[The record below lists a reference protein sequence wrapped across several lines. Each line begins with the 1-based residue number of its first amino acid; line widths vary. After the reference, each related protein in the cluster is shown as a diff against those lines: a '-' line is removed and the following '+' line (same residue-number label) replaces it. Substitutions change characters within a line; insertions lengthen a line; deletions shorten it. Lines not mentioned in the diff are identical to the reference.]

1 MLVLLFPQQS
11 FRGLAMVPETNML
24 VQAELNLNEH
34 LLWVGQP
41 RRGIV
46 LRATDALMIPFSILW
61 GGFAI
66 FWEIS
71 AIRSGAPPFFALF
84 GIPFVLVGVYIIFG
98 RFFVDAWQRVN
109 ISYAVTN
116 ERIIIR
122 SGRLLKRVKSLNLRT
137 LSDVSMEERRDG
149 SGTITFGP
157 THPMARWYGGT
168 PWPGTASLYSPSFE
182 LIPQVTSVYNLIRDA
197 QRQAV

>member
-157 THPMARWYGGT
+157 THPMVRWYGGT
-168 PWPGTASLYSPSFE
+168 PWPGTASL
-182 LIPQVTSVYNLIRDA
+182 T
-197 QRQAV
+197 